1 MSSLIRQLNL
11 YGFRK
16 LSQQEHQVTYKH
28 PYFVRNDQSSYHLI
42 KRKRKSNL
50 KNSSKS
56 MISTEDNVVKLEENK
71 NNLEKLDNIL
81 IKVQKDNERI
91 SN

>member
-16 LSQQEHQVTYKH
+16 LSQKEHQVTYKH
-28 PYFVRNDQSSYHLI
+28 PYFVKNDQSYYHLI
-42 KRKRKSNL
+42 KRKRKSKL
-50 KNSSKS
+50 KKSSKS
-56 MISTEDNVVKLEENK
+56 YNSTEDNVVKLDETK
-71 NNLEKLDNIL
+71 NNFEKLDNIL
-81 IKVQKDNERI
+81 SNVQKDNERI

>member
-1 MSSLIRQLNL
+1 
-11 YGFRK
+11 
-16 LSQQEHQVTYKH
+16 
-28 PYFVRNDQSSYHLI
+28 
-42 KRKRKSNL
+42 
-50 KNSSKS
+50 